1 MWTWTDVIWVCIFLT
16 LNGFFV
22 WWIVEFEKLKRDV
35 ENQKANHIAKQELQN
50 DLKTCK
56 ESRAHLNECGPNQ
69 KVEDGQ
75 CRIDFEGEK
84 DAVFDLC
91 TSHNWDSGGASITD
105 LQKYTERRQTIPRVI
120 QVGYKN
126 GRCND
131 EMYAMYTKYN

>member
-1 MWTWTDVIWVCIFLT
+1 MKDFLCVLFFLV
-16 LNGFFV
+16 LNGLFV

-35 ENQKANHIAKQELQN
+35 ENQKANHIARQELQN
-50 DLKTCK
+50 DLNTCK
-56 ESRAHLNECGPNQ
+56 ESRARLSECGPSQ

-75 CRIDFEGEK
+75 CKIDFEGEK

-91 TSHNWDSGGASITD
+91 TSYTFDAGGASITD
-105 LQKYTERRQTIPRVI
+105 LQNYTKQGQKIPRMI

-131 EMYAMYTKYN
+131 QMYSMYTNQLK